1 MKVVA
6 DKGMVRFVVPPYL
19 AKKTSHRPLHPVEG
33 MECGRVVQAL
43 MPLGMDLARRWDVCR
58 SWRAQGRV
66 RGSLTGCMRYDV
78 VVEGEEEET
87 ARQLDGDSVK
97 EHGNTDADS
106 AKEHENTDAGSER
119 GHENT
124 DVAVQGELEKVSASH
139 MGSERELEN
148 IGVAVQGELEK
159 GFVNHMGSERELGN
173 IGVAVQA
180 EQERASA
187 HRMDSGKVHENSNG
201 VP

>member
-43 MPLGMDLARRWDVCR
+43 MPLGMDLLRRRDICR
-58 SWRAQGRV
+58 SWRAQGKV
-66 RGSLTGCMRYDV
+66 RCSLTGCMRYDV

-87 ARQLDGDSVK
+87 ARQLDWDSGK
-97 EHGNTDADS
+97 GHGNTDADS
-106 AKEHENTDAGSER
+106 EREHENIDADSGR
-119 GHENT
+119 GHESIDDT
-124 DVAVQGELEKVSASH
+124 VQG
-139 MGSERELEN
+139 G
-148 IGVAVQGELEK
+148 LEK
-159 GFVNHMGSERELGN
+159 GFVNHMGSETELEN

-180 EQERASA
+180 E
-187 HRMDSGKVHENSNG
+187 
-201 VP
+201 